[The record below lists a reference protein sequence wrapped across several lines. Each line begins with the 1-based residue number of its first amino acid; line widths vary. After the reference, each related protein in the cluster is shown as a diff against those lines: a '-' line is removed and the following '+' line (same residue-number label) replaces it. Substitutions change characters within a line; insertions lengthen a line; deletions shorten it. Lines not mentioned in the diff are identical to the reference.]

1 MPDTLKKTPAL
12 LPGFKEEGV
21 SLAAC
26 IGDFIDSLCAS
37 SQPFLNQ
44 F

>member
-12 LPGFKEEGV
+12 LPGFREESV

-26 IGDFIDSLCAS
+26 IGDFIDGPCKIIRD
-37 SQPFLNQ
+37 QQ
-44 F
+44 